1 MHAHLQNQ
9 QNMQHLLLQEMM
21 EAASGPKHTFFS
33 GNVKTTMDY
42 ILMDVEGA
50 SMATLCVP

>member
-1 MHAHLQNQ
+1 MPMNQ
-9 QNMQHLLLQEMM
+9 QNMQYLLLQEMM
-21 EAASGPKHTFFS
+21 EATSGPKHTFFS

-42 ILMDVEGA
+42 ILMVVEGA